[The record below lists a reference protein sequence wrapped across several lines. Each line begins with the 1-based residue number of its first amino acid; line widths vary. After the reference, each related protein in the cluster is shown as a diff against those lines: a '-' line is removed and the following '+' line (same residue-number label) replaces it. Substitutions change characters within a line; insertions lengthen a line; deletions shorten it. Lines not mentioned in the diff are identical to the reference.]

1 MPVTVN
7 CACGASYNL
16 KDEYAG
22 QRLAC
27 PRCGAAIAV
36 PALPPA
42 PPVREQGGDAAFARD
57 KFLLNQ
63 RHLAINEKYT
73 VSDENGAAVLYV
85 ERPRHILLNTLAI
98 FGGIAAG
105 AANYLVFASVLHSVK
120 DTAPAGL
127 TVALS
132 FWMLIG
138 SFLVIALAAMALSK
152 RRHATVYRDDS
163 KAEPLLRVL
172 QENKIILL
180 TARYVVTDPGGVPIG
195 RLHKNH
201 IHNILR
207 KRWYGLAPDGAP
219 LFTAKEDSII
229 LSILRRFLGAFFGLL
244 RTNFIVFGKDGTV
257 LGEFN
262 RKMTI
267 LDRYVLDMSEDSL
280 RTVDRRLALA
290 LGIMLDSGEKR

>member
-1 MPVTVN
+1 MPIIAS
-7 CACGASYNL
+7 CSCGASYNL
-16 KDEYAG
+16 KDEFAG
-22 QRLAC
+22 QQLAC
-27 PRCGAAIAV
+27 PKCGAAIAV

-42 PPVREQGGDAAFARD
+42 PPVREQQGDPAFARD

-85 ERPRHILLNTLAI
+85 ERPRHVILNTLAV

-105 AANYLVFASVLHSVK
+105 AANYLAFGSVLHSVR

-127 TVALS
+127 AVALS
-132 FWMLIG
+132 LWTLLG
-138 SFLVIALAAMALSK
+138 SFLVMIFAAMALSK

-180 TARYVVTDPGGVPIG
+180 TARFVVTDPEGAPIG
-195 RLHKNH
+195 RLHKNYL
-201 IHNILR
+201 HNVLR

-219 LFTAKEDSII
+219 LFVAKEDSII
-229 LSILRRFLGAFFGLL
+229 LSILRRFLGSFFGLL
-244 RTNFIVFGKDGTV
+244 RTNFLVLASDGTV

-290 LGIMLDSGEKR
+290 LGVMLDSGEKR

>member
-1 MPVTVN
+1 MPIVVN

-22 QRLAC
+22 QQLAC
-27 PRCGAAIAV
+27 PKCGAAIAV

-42 PPVREQGGDAAFARD
+42 PPVREQQGDPAFARD

-73 VSDENGAAVLYV
+73 VSDENGAAVMYV
-85 ERPRHILLNTLAI
+85 ERPRHILLNTLAV

-105 AANYLVFASVLHSVK
+105 AANFFATDFLLGAVRETAPMSVLV
-120 DTAPAGL
+120 P
-127 TVALS
+127 
-132 FWMLIG
+132 IG
-138 SFLVIALAAMALSK
+138 IWRLLGSLLVIALAAMALSK
-152 RRHATVYRDDS
+152 RRHTVVYRDDS
-163 KAEPLLRVL
+163 KAEPLLQVL
-172 QENKIILL
+172 QENKMILL
-180 TARYVVTDPGGVPIG
+180 TARYVVADPEGVPIG

-229 LSILRRFLGAFFGLL
+229 LSILRRFLGTFFGLL

-290 LGIMLDSGEKR
+290 LGVMLDSGEKR

>member
-1 MPVTVN
+1 MPVIVN
-7 CACGASYNL
+7 CSCGASYNL

-22 QRLAC
+22 RQLAC
-27 PRCGAAIAV
+27 PKCGAAIAV

-42 PPVREQGGDAAFARD
+42 PPVREQQGDTAFARD

-73 VSDENGAAVLYV
+73 ISDANGAAVMYA
-85 ERPRHILLNTLAI
+85 ERPRHIILNTLAV

-105 AANYLVFASVLHSVK
+105 VGNYLISGSVLHSVK
-120 DTAPAGL
+120 ETAPAAL
-127 TVALS
+127 TVLLS
-132 FWMLIG
+132 LWTLLG

-152 RRHATVYRDDS
+152 RRHAAVYRDDS
-163 KAEPLLRVL
+163 RAELLLRVL
-172 QENKIILL
+172 QENKIVIL
-180 TARYVVTDPGGVPIG
+180 TSSYAVTDPEGNVVG
-195 RLHKNH
+195 RLRKHH
-201 IHNILR
+201 LHNIFR
-207 KRWYGLAPDGAP
+207 KRWYGLAPDGGR

-229 LSILRRFLGAFFGLL
+229 LSILRRFLGPFFGLL
-244 RTNFIVFGKDGTV
+244 RTNFIIFGKDGAV

-267 LDRYVLDMSEDSL
+267 LDRYVLDMSEDPL

-290 LGIMLDSGEKR
+290 LGVMLDSGEKR

>member
-1 MPVTVN
+1 MPVIVN
-7 CACGASYNL
+7 CSCGASYNL

-22 QRLAC
+22 RQLAC
-27 PRCGAAIAV
+27 PKCGAAIAV

-42 PPVREQGGDAAFARD
+42 PPVREQQGDTAFARD

-73 VSDENGAAVLYV
+73 VSDENGAAVMYV
-85 ERPRHILLNTLAI
+85 ERPRHILLNTLAV

-105 AANYLVFASVLHSVK
+105 VGNYLVSGSVLHSVK
-120 DTAPAGL
+120 ETAPAAL
-127 TVALS
+127 TVLLS
-132 FWMLIG
+132 LWTLLG

-152 RRHATVYRDDS
+152 RRHAAVYRDDS
-163 KAEPLLRVL
+163 RAELLLRVL
-172 QENKIILL
+172 QENKIVIL
-180 TARYVVTDPGGVPIG
+180 TSSYAVTDPEGNVVG
-195 RLHKNH
+195 RLRKHH
-201 IHNILR
+201 LHNIFR
-207 KRWYGLAPDGAP
+207 KRWYGLAPDGGR

-229 LSILRRFLGAFFGLL
+229 LSILRRFLGPFFGLL
-244 RTNFIVFGKDGTV
+244 RTNFIIFGNDGAV

-267 LDRYVLDMSEDSL
+267 LDRYVLDMSEDPL

-290 LGIMLDSGEKR
+290 LGVMLDSGEKR